1 MIMTIKFHWKRRTSN
16 NRPHGS
22 ITEPPD
28 APAHAHPPAFHHDR
42 IAGDHETQVHDYLV
56 ASAGID
62 NGQDERQ
69 EEIGVSFTLILLLWE
84 HDVAYRAGIVV
95 VWIPRE
101 SFDPFWKEAK
111 PSLRKFWFG

>member
-1 MIMTIKFHWKRRTSN
+1 MEI
-16 NRPHGS
+16 
-22 ITEPPD
+22 D
-28 APAHAHPPAFHHDR
+28 DDR

-69 EEIGVSFTLILLLWE
+69 EEIGVSFALILLLWE

-111 PSLRKFWFG
+111 PWPRKFWFG